1 MDIAREIEVLIRA
14 KFPIIYLVSWEE
26 ARVQTTLEELAKKL
40 HRTLYSW
47 SITQG
52 IKPPLKSR
60 TNGSSSLPPELDIL
74 LNIQVSE
81 EFTIF
86 LLKDYHPYLR
96 DVRSVRILR
105 DLASKLREKTQTLIL
120 VSPSLYLPN
129 ELEKDITVIEFPL
142 PEVKEINE
150 QLDQILEAVSE
161 NPNINTELSKEK
173 RELIVHSALGLTLE
187 EIQSSFARSFVEKKC
202 LDISVVLEEKKQIV
216 RKSGLL
222 EYYPATEDL
231 SSVGGL
237 DLLKDWLLKRKASF
251 SEEARKFG
259 IPIPKGL
266 LMLGVQGCGK
276 SLVART
282 IASHWNLP
290 MLKLDVGRIFGSL
303 VGQSEENIR
312 RAIRIAESVAPCIL
326 WADEFEKGFA
336 GMSGGV
342 SDSGTTAR
350 VFATFLTWMQE
361 KTKPVF
367 LVATA
372 NDVSALPPEILR
384 KGRFDEIFFIDLPTL
399 KERMEIFKIHLQKRA
414 RDPSKFKIHDLA
426 KTSSGFNG
434 AEIEQSIIGGLHS
447 AFNAKREL
455 NHHDILKELQ
465 SSIPLSIMMQEEMDQ
480 LRQWA
485 HQRTRKSTSE
495 PLDEI

>member
-14 KFPIIYLVSWEE
+14 KFPIIYLISWEE
-26 ARVQTTLEELAKKL
+26 ARVKSTLEELSKKL
-40 HRTLYSW
+40 HRTLHTW

-52 IKPPLKSR
+52 IKPPFKSSAM
-60 TNGSSSLPPELDIL
+60 TSSTLPPELDIL
-74 LNIQVSE
+74 LNIQTSE
-81 EFTIF
+81 DFTIF
-86 LLKDYHPYLR
+86 LLKDYHPYFR

-105 DLASKLREKTQTLIL
+105 DLASKLREKAQTLIF

-129 ELEKDITVIEFPL
+129 ELEKDITVLEFPL
-142 PEVKEINE
+142 PDVVEINK

-161 NPNINTELSKEK
+161 NPNVSTELTQEQ

-202 LDISVVLEEKKQIV
+202 LEVNVVLEEKKQIV

-222 EYYPATEDL
+222 EYYPAIENL
-231 SSVGGL
+231 NSVGGH
-237 DLLKDWLLKRKASF
+237 DLLKDWLIKRKASF
-251 SEEARKFG
+251 GEEARQFG
-259 IPIPKGL
+259 VPIPKGL

-290 MLKLDVGRIFGSL
+290 MLKLDVGRIFGNL

-312 RAIRIAESVAPCIL
+312 RAIQIAESVAPCIL

-342 SDSGTTAR
+342 SDGGTTAR

-384 KGRFDEIFFIDLPTL
+384 KGRFDEIFFIDLPPL
-399 KERMEIFKIHLQKRA
+399 KERIDIFKIHLQKRA
-414 RDPSKFKIHDLA
+414 RDPHKFKVTELA
-426 KTSSGFNG
+426 KASTGFSG
-434 AEIEQSIIGGLHS
+434 AEIEQSIIGALHS

-465 SSIPLSIMMQEEMDQ
+465 SSVPLSVMMHEEIQQ
-480 LRQWA
+480 LRIWA
-485 HQRTRKSTSE
+485 HQRTRKSSSE
-495 PLDEI
+495 PLDQT